1 MKPHLLDSALG
12 KPACGG
18 VSKSGGVG
26 DGKGGDRISSRGS
39 CGGGVGIPLGDEKDN
54 LRAMPSLVDAGA
66 GECGGLDAVSGVDS
80 APARPLSG
88 LVSG

>member
-1 MKPHLLDSALG
+1 M
-12 KPACGG
+12 
-18 VSKSGGVG
+18 
-26 DGKGGDRISSRGS
+26 
-39 CGGGVGIPLGDEKDN
+39 GIPLGDEKDN